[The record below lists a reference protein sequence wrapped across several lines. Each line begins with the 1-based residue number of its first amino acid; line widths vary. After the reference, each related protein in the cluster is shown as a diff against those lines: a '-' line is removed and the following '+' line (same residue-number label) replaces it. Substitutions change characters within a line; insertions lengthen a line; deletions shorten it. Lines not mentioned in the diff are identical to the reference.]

1 MDYCLHHHSTT
12 GPLTSFLDADSDL
25 STPLKPNMYNSGPSK
40 PPSSSSS
47 FATPSPHAPSSPRP
61 VTGGKRPKFTE
72 NELKVL
78 RCVRRE
84 GVDCV
89 EEGMREGVD
98 CVEEG
103 RREGV

>member
-1 MDYCLHHHSTT
+1 M
-12 GPLTSFLDADSDL
+12 
-25 STPLKPNMYNSGPSK
+25 
-40 PPSSSSS
+40 
-47 FATPSPHAPSSPRP
+47 
-61 VTGGKRPKFTE
+61 TGGKRPKFTE

-89 EEGMREGVD
+89 EEGMREGMECVEEMCKEEGSASVEKDGMEQGMEGVD